1 MFRLFQTD
9 KKLEEREK
17 EAIARLDH
25 AIDELKGIE
34 KNKMSIRLIKTD
46 AEKKIL
52 ELVDNLK
59 SEEAAELLLETI
71 RKQGKNA
78 RLS

>member
-9 KKLEEREK
+9 KKLEEK
-17 EAIARLDH
+17 EQKAIERLDQ
-25 AIDELKGIE
+25 AIDELKSVQH
-34 KNKMSIRLIKTD
+34 NRVSIRLIKTD

-52 ELVDNLK
+52 ELVANLK